1 MTKKR
6 KMIHL
11 GDYSATH
18 IFLIIFII
26 YSGTLG
32 IWSPMGQ
39 TKLAVLRGDRIS
51 KGFFT
56 RKIKS
61 GWAAKKKSGGN
72 DEVTVLPRWP

>member
-1 MTKKR
+1 
-6 KMIHL
+6 MIRL

-51 KGFFT
+51 KGFFL
-56 RKIKS
+56 RKIMS
-61 GWAAKKKSGGN
+61 GWAAQKKSGRN